1 MANTTDVMNNP
12 SIVEVG
18 SWTFI
23 IMDAPNDANLHLYL
37 KICQEKK
44 VTDIVRCCE
53 KTYNTDPCTQA
64 GIDVHD
70 FEFDDGGQAPDEILA
85 KWIDLLNTRNKA
97 SPSVSIAVHCIAG
110 LGRAPLLAAIALVE
124 KCGLDSQAAVTLIR
138 SKRRGAINSK
148 QLKYLSTY
156 SRSADAG
163 CTCAIM

>member
-64 GIDVHD
+64 GIDVHVRLSAALR
-70 FEFDDGGQAPDEILA
+70 GVIPGPRTRTAAPSGLQRSPAALA
-85 KWIDLLNTRNKA
+85 A
-97 SPSVSIAVHCIAG
+97 
-110 LGRAPLLAAIALVE
+110 APLHCHRVQ
-124 KCGLDSQAAVTLIR
+124 CP
-138 SKRRGAINSK
+138 
-148 QLKYLSTY
+148 
-156 SRSADAG
+156 
-163 CTCAIM
+163 C